1 MSHLIT
7 CLLFTAGGAVISGIL
22 VDLKWKEAVK
32 KLFERISSLEDGLA
46 FKQSEINNVNS
57 KLIAA
62 NSRINMMDVSLV
74 QKDKELNELLKKVEA
89 PKVTATTTVTG
100 TSVTPL
106 STTTSGFEGRPA
118 TKKRGPYKK
127 KRYGRPASD
136 NNSGKKAE

>member
-22 VDLKWKEAVK
+22 VDLKWKEAAK
-32 KLFERISSLEDGLA
+32 KLFEKISSLEDGLA
-46 FKQSEINNVNS
+46 FKQSEINAVNS

-74 QKDKELNELLKKVEA
+74 QKDKELNELLKKIGSSSTT
-89 PKVTATTTVTG
+89 VTATTATA
-100 TSVTPL
+100 
-106 STTTSGFEGRPA
+106 TTTAELTA

-127 KRYGRPASD
+127 KRYGRPASN

>member
-7 CLLFTAGGAVISGIL
+7 CFLFAAGGAVISGIL
-22 VDLKWKEAVK
+22 VDLKWKEAAK

-46 FKQSEINNVNS
+46 FKQSEINGLNS

-74 QKDKELNELLKKVEA
+74 QKDKELSELLKKTES
-89 PKVTATTTVTG
+89 PKVTETTTTAVTAEP
-100 TSVTPL
+100 T
-106 STTTSGFEGRPA
+106 A

-127 KRYGRPASD
+127 KRYGRPASN

>member
-22 VDLKWKEAVK
+22 VDLKWKEAAK

-46 FKQSEINNVNS
+46 FKQSEINAVNS

-62 NSRINMMDVSLV
+62 NSRLNMMDVTLV
-74 QKDKELNELLKKVEA
+74 QKDKEINELLKKVEA

-100 TSVTPL
+100 TTVTP
-106 STTTSGFEGRPA
+106 TTTAAEPTA
-118 TKKRGPYKK
+118 PKKRGPYKK
-127 KRYGRPASD
+127 KRYGRPASN

>member
-22 VDLKWKEAVK
+22 VDLKWKEAAK

-46 FKQSEINNVNS
+46 FKQSEINAVNS

-62 NSRINMMDVSLV
+62 NSRLNMMDVTLV
-74 QKDKELNELLKKVEA
+74 QKDKEINELLKKVEA
-89 PKVTATTTVTG
+89 PKVTAATIVTPTTTAAEPT
-100 TSVTPL
+100 
-106 STTTSGFEGRPA
+106 A

-127 KRYGRPASD
+127 KRYGRPASN

>member
-22 VDLKWKEAVK
+22 VDLKWKEAAK

-46 FKQSEINNVNS
+46 FKQSEINAVNS

-62 NSRINMMDVSLV
+62 NSRINMMDVTLV
-74 QKDKELNELLKKVEA
+74 QKDKEIDELLKKVEA
-89 PKVTATTTVTG
+89 PKVTTTTVAG
-100 TSVTPL
+100 TTVTP
-106 STTTSGFEGRPA
+106 TTTAAEP
-118 TKKRGPYKK
+118 TTPKKRGPYKK
-127 KRYGRPASD
+127 KRYGRPASN

>member
-22 VDLKWKEAVK
+22 VDLKWKEAAK

-46 FKQSEINNVNS
+46 FKQSEINGLNS

-100 TSVTPL
+100 TTVTP
-106 STTTSGFEGRPA
+106 TTTAAEPTA

-127 KRYGRPASD
+127 KRYGRPTSN
-136 NNSGKKAE
+136 NNSGKKTE

>member
-22 VDLKWKEAVK
+22 VDLKWKEAAK

-46 FKQSEINNVNS
+46 FKQSEINAVNS

-62 NSRINMMDVSLV
+62 NSRLNMMDVTLV
-74 QKDKELNELLKKVEA
+74 QKDKEINELLKKVEA
-89 PKVTATTTVTG
+89 PKVTAATTVT
-100 TSVTPL
+100 P
-106 STTTSGFEGRPA
+106 TTTAAEPTA

-127 KRYGRPASD
+127 KRYGRPASN

>member
-22 VDLKWKEAVK
+22 VDLKWKEAAK

-46 FKQSEINNVNS
+46 FKQSEINAVNS

-62 NSRINMMDVSLV
+62 NSRINMMDVTLV
-74 QKDKELNELLKKVEA
+74 QKDKEINELLKKVEA

-100 TSVTPL
+100 TTVTP
-106 STTTSGFEGRPA
+106 TITAAEPKA

-127 KRYGRPASD
+127 KRYGRPASN
-136 NNSGKKAE
+136 NNSGKKTE

>member
-22 VDLKWKEAVK
+22 VDLKWKEAAK

-46 FKQSEINNVNS
+46 FKQSEINAVNS

-62 NSRINMMDVSLV
+62 NSRLNMMDVTLV
-74 QKDKELNELLKKVEA
+74 QKDKEINELLKKVEA

-100 TSVTPL
+100 TTVTP
-106 STTTSGFEGRPA
+106 TTTAAEPTA
-118 TKKRGPYKK
+118 PKKRGPYKK
-127 KRYGRPASD
+127 KRYGRPASN
-136 NNSGKKAE
+136 NNSSKKAE

>member
-22 VDLKWKEAVK
+22 VDLKWKEAAK

-46 FKQSEINNVNS
+46 FKQSEINNLNS

-74 QKDKELNELLKKVEA
+74 QKDKELSELLKKTES
-89 PKVTATTTVTG
+89 PKVTESSTTV
-100 TSVTPL
+100 VTAEP
-106 STTTSGFEGRPA
+106 TAP
-118 TKKRGPYKK
+118 KKRGPYKK
-127 KRYGRPASD
+127 KRYGRPASN

>member
-22 VDLKWKEAVK
+22 VDLKWKEAAK

-46 FKQSEINNVNS
+46 FKQSEINGLNS

-100 TSVTPL
+100 TTVTP
-106 STTTSGFEGRPA
+106 TTTAAEPTA

-127 KRYGRPASD
+127 KRYGRPASN
-136 NNSGKKAE
+136 NNSGKKTE